1 MPPHLRK
8 TAMHRPAL
16 PGLLSL
22 LLAMPA
28 FAAETLP
35 ALRKGQDYGKLRQS
49 LLAQGWKPVTLPD
62 AESCGTGDRRC
73 AGRPEV
79 YVCAGTGL
87 ANCIFTWRRGGTV
100 IDVGTVGEA
109 RAVFDRMSCRSG
121 C

>member
-1 MPPHLRK
+1 MRK
-8 TAMHRPAL
+8 AAMRRLIL
-16 PGLLSL
+16 PSFLVL
-22 LLAMPA
+22 LLVAPA
-28 FAAETLP
+28 CAGEKLP
-35 ALRKGQDYGKLRQS
+35 NIRKGQDYGKLRQS

-62 AESCGTGDRRC
+62 AERCGAGDRRC

-79 YVCAGTGL
+79 FVCAGTGL

-100 IDVGTVGEA
+100 IDIGTVGET